1 MLAFDWCP
9 NIVKI
14 SICIVIT
21 DELLFTYPFRPLIQP
36 RRLQQLLPYL
46 VGQPLRLQDFDVRT
60 SGEQRCVKVVGY
72 PQPVFKVGPV
82 LA

>member
-1 MLAFDWCP
+1 M
-9 NIVKI
+9 I
-14 SICIVIT
+14 SKSVF
-21 DELLFTYPFRPLIQP
+21 LFPFLLIQP

-46 VGQPLRLQDFDVRT
+46 VGQPLRPQDFDVRA
-60 SGEQRCVKVVGY
+60 SGEQRRVEVVGY

>member
-21 DELLFTYPFRPLIQP
+21 DELLFTYPFRPLIQSH
-36 RRLQQLLPYL
+36 RLQQLLPYL
-46 VGQPLRLQDFDVRT
+46 LGQPLWLQDFELWRNAA
-60 SGEQRCVKVVGY
+60 
-72 PQPVFKVGPV
+72 QP
-82 LA
+82 LH